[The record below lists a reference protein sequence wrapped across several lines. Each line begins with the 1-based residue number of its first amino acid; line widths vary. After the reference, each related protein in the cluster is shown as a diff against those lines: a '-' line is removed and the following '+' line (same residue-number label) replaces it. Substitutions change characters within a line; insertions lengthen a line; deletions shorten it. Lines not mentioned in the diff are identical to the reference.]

1 MVQESVPMY
10 KVLEV
15 LEERYGKGT
24 SSVRKIA
31 QSVGVSRPTVTKY
44 LDLATSIGICHW
56 PLREE
61 RRDME
66 RLRMALYPK
75 KKETAVSGAIPDWK
89 EVEKELRERKKTG
102 VTRRLLWEEYRQSH
116 PEGLGY
122 SQFCAL
128 YKEFLKNRDLRLHL
142 PHPPGQELYVD
153 YSGQKIRIEPPGSPP
168 IWVNLFVAVM
178 GRSSYTFAHATPD
191 MASSSWI
198 HAHRKAFEYLGGVP
212 VAIIPDQTKTAVISH
227 CRIEPQLHRA
237 FREMGQHYHFEIFPA
252 RVRQP
257 RDKGSV
263 ESGVLQSQRA
273 LMAPLRHRKFVSIG
287 ELNAALQEQLEIL
300 NRKPFQGRT
309 DSRWTIFSEEDQP
322 ALQPLP
328 TEPFETEDWKSC
340 RVHLDYHIAMEG
352 FYYSVPYHLV
362 GKEVDVRVCLGTLEI
377 FYREE
382 RVASHPR
389 GTNTR
394 DRFKTVRAH
403 MPPHHQG
410 YMDQSQEL
418 FIKWATEVG
427 EWVVAFFEGL
437 FKSRRYPPQAYRSCQ
452 GILGLRKTYSD
463 ARLNAACGRALTL
476 RSFSYTTVLG
486 ILKNGTENI
495 VAEEPR
501 APCVEHENVRGKE
514 YFAGDSPGTITDT
527 PFITECHKEEG
538 GKKEEDE
545 EKERNEKG
553 KAATFPFQNDVT
565 ETENRRCS

>member
-362 GKEVDVRVCLGTLEI
+362 GQEVDVRVCLGTLEI

-427 EWVVAFFEGL
+427 ELVVAFFEGL